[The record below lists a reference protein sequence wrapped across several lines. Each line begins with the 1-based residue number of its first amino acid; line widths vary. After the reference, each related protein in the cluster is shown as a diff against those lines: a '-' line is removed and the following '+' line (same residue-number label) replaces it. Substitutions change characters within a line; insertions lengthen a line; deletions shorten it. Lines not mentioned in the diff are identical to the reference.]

1 MSETNDGEVIDLNAW
16 MKGKEAEVAKT
27 KAGPLVSI
35 DERRLTQLVKG
46 RIMLAALVRKE
57 GRIRITRRE
66 LEAVQQ
72 RDKLDVKVQENGDLM
87 VTFLE
92 G

>member
-16 MKGKEAEVAKT
+16 MKGKEASVAKT
-27 KAGPLVSI
+27 KAGPLISI

-46 RIMLAALVRKE
+46 RIMLAALVKRD
-57 GRIRITRRE
+57 GRVRITRRE

-87 VTFLE
+87 VTFVE